1 MKNEITL
8 QTRREFL
15 RRTVLGSSLAWTVP
29 AFLSNTF
36 SALQAEAAD
45 SATQTATGKDATILV
60 VLQMAGGND
69 GINTVV
75 PYANDFYHKARPKI
89 GLKPEDVIKINDVIG
104 LHGAM
109 KGFKELYD
117 AGQLSIVQGVGY
129 PNPNR
134 SHFRSTEIW
143 QTASDADQIE
153 KYGWL
158 GRYFDNACAGTDPA
172 VGVTIGNQLPEAFFA
187 AKPKGIVFNNP
198 QNYRFM
204 ANGAGT
210 EDSYKKLNE
219 LEMSSPL
226 PDGGGDASS
235 HGAPGQTA
243 DDNSGGSI
251 AMLPAG
257 MPMTGGRA
265 VDFISRTALD
275 AQHSSDEIRGIAA
288 RVQNTATYPGS
299 QLGGSLKLV
308 AKLIGGGLPTR
319 VYYVSQGGYDTHTN
333 QLGSQQ
339 RLLGDLAESV
349 KAFTDDLK
357 TQGNLGRVLVMT
369 FSEFG
374 RRVSE
379 NANGGT
385 DHGAAA
391 PMFIVGNNVKAGL
404 LGQYPSLASQD
415 LFQGDVKYNVDF
427 RSVYAAVLENWLKT
441 KSAPILGKQFPL
453 LPVV

>member
-36 SALQAEAAD
+36 SALQSEAAD
-45 SATQTATGKDATILV
+45 SAIQTPTGKDATILV

-75 PYANDFYHKARPKI
+75 PYANDFYHQVRPRI
-89 GLKPEDVIKINDVIG
+89 GLKADGVLKINDTVG

-109 KGFKELYD
+109 KGFKSLYD
-117 AGQLSIVQGVGY
+117 AGQLSVIQGVGY

-143 QTASDADQIE
+143 QTASDSDRVE
-153 KYGWL
+153 KHGWI
-158 GRYFDNACAGTDPA
+158 GRYFDNACPGADPA
-172 VGVTIGNQLPEAFFA
+172 VGVVIGNQLPESFFA
-187 AKPKGIVFNNP
+187 TKPKGIVFNNP

-204 ANGAGT
+204 ANGAAT
-210 EDSYKKLNE
+210 EESYKKLNE

-226 PDGGGDASS
+226 PDGGEE
-235 HGAPGQTA
+235 
-243 DDNSGGSI
+243 NSGGSI

-275 AQHSSDEIRGIAA
+275 AQHSSDEVRAIAA
-288 RVQNTATYPGS
+288 RVQNQAEYPGS
-299 QLGGSLKLV
+299 QLGTSLKLV

-319 VYYVSQGGYDTHTN
+319 IYYVSQGGYDTHTN
-333 QLGSQQ
+333 QIATQQ
-339 RLLGDLAESV
+339 RLLGDLADSV
-349 KAFTDDLK
+349 KSFTDDLK
-357 TQGNLGRVLVMT
+357 AQGNMGRVLVMT

-391 PMFIVGNNVKAGL
+391 PMFVIGEKVKAGL
-404 LGQYPSLASQD
+404 LGHYPSLAPSD
-415 LFQGDVKYNVDF
+415 LYQGDVKYNVDF
-427 RSVYAAVLENWLKT
+427 RSVYAGVLENWLKT
-441 KSAPILGKQFPL
+441 KSAPILGKQFTP

>member
-29 AFLSNTF
+29 AFLANTF
-36 SALQAEAAD
+36 SVLQAEAAD
-45 SATQTATGKDATILV
+45 SAIQTPTGKDASILV

-75 PYANDFYHKARPKI
+75 PYANDFYHKARPRI
-89 GLKPEDVIKINDVIG
+89 GLKAADVLKINDEIG

-109 KGFKELYD
+109 KGFKSLYD
-117 AGQLSIVQGVGY
+117 AGQLSIIQGVGY

-143 QTASDADQIE
+143 QTASNSDRVE
-153 KYGWL
+153 KYGWV
-158 GRYFDNACAGTDPA
+158 GRYFDNACPGADPA
-172 VGVTIGNQLPEAFFA
+172 VGVVIGNQLPQSFFA

-204 ANGAGT
+204 SNGAGT
-210 EDSYKKLNE
+210 EESYKKLNE

-226 PDGGGDASS
+226 P
-235 HGAPGQTA
+235 

-275 AQHSSDEIRGIAA
+275 AQHSSEEVRAIAA
-288 RVQNTATYPGS
+288 RVQNQAEYPGS

-319 VYYVSQGGYDTHTN
+319 IYYVSQGGYDTHTN

-349 KAFTDDLK
+349 KAFTDDLRA
-357 TQGNLGRVLVMT
+357 QGNMGRVLVMT

-391 PMFIVGNNVKAGL
+391 PMFIVGNKVKAGL
-404 LGQYPSLASQD
+404 HGQYPSLAPAD
-415 LFQGDVKYNVDF
+415 LYQGDVKYNVDF
-427 RSVYAAVLENWLKT
+427 RSVYAGVLENWLKT
-441 KSAPILGKQFPL
+441 KSAPILGKQFAP

>member
-29 AFLSNTF
+29 AFLANTF

-45 SATQTATGKDATILV
+45 SAIQTPTGKDATILV

-75 PYANDFYHKARPKI
+75 PFANDYYHRARPRL
-89 GLKPEDVIKINDVIG
+89 GLKAQDVLKINDTIG
-104 LHGAM
+104 LNGSM
-109 KGFKELYD
+109 KGFKSLYD
-117 AGQLSIVQGVGY
+117 AGQLSIIQGVGY

-143 QTASDADQIE
+143 QTASDSDRVE
-153 KYGWL
+153 KSGWL
-158 GRYFDNACAGTDPA
+158 GRYFDNACPGADPA
-172 VGVTIGNQLPEAFFA
+172 VGVVIGNQLPEAFFA

-204 ANGAGT
+204 ANGTAI
-210 EDSYKKLNE
+210 EESYKKLNE
-219 LEMSSPL
+219 LEMASPL
-226 PDGGGDASS
+226 P
-235 HGAPGQTA
+235 

-275 AQHSSDEIRGIAA
+275 AQHSSDEVRAIAA
-288 RVQNTATYPGS
+288 RVQNQAEYPAS
-299 QLGGSLKLV
+299 LLGGSLKLV

-319 VYYVSQGGYDTHTN
+319 IYYVSQGGYDTHTN
-333 QLGSQQ
+333 QLATQS
-339 RLLGDLAESV
+339 RLLGDLADSV
-349 KAFTDDLK
+349 KSFTDDLK
-357 TQGNLGRVLVMT
+357 AQGNMGRVLVMT

-391 PMFIVGNNVKAGL
+391 PMFVIGKKVKAGL
-404 LGQYPSLASQD
+404 LGQYPSLAPQD
-415 LFQGDVKYNVDF
+415 LYQGDVKYKVDF
-427 RSVYAAVLENWLKT
+427 RSVYAGVLETWLT
-441 KSAPILGKQFPL
+441 TPSAPILGRQFAP
-453 LPVV
+453 LPVM